1 MFYHIFSLTSAYT
14 IFILCILFLV
24 IAIKN
29 KNHHMLLWGFSG
41 FCYSLMFLLDSFA
54 DTFFFS
60 NSTLLILRQL
70 LSIIS
75 SCFFLHGTFRFF
87 QKQVPSYLNIV
98 TCLFCILT
106 LLQNTHVIFAK
117 IIIIPNLIFASGL
130 IIISGLMFLLY
141 SWDESFPEKIWTGV
155 LLLLWSV
162 LMNQTGFADTRDSL
176 TGVIHHMGIFTLTCL
191 IVLLILVSDKKTQLV
206 MQQLSDRLKIS
217 EQKREKMLENI
228 SHEIKTPI
236 TLIQGYTETL
246 LQPEIPLS
254 IQKDYLHMLYSKAHM
269 LATLADDFSRV
280 MSSEPK
286 DVEYRFYEY
295 PAKNIF
301 SPLINQCRD
310 QAIRSGYQ
318 FSLDESWNP
327 DVILVV
333 DIDRIQQ
340 AVSNL
345 MNNALRHTPAK
356 SSILIQIKTKTL
368 PKESFHDP
376 LEDSFIS
383 GILQFS
389 ICDEGTGFSS
399 SELSKIFE
407 RNYSRGNDVS
417 SHAHGAPF
425 SGLGLYITKNIIEAH
440 NGNIHAKN
448 RSHGGACVWFELPF
462 FIE

>member
-1 MFYHIFSLTSAYT
+1 MFYHIFSLTSSYT
-14 IFILCILFLV
+14 IFILCILFLL
-24 IAIKN
+24 IAFKN
-29 KNHHMLLWGFSG
+29 KNHPMLLWGFSG

-54 DTFFFS
+54 DNLFFS
-60 NSTLLILRQL
+60 NASLLIFRQL
-70 LSIIS
+70 LSVIG
-75 SCFFLHGTFRFF
+75 SCLFLYGTFYFF
-87 QKQVPSYLNIV
+87 QKRIPAYLNLV
-98 TCLFCILT
+98 TFLFCILT
-106 LLQNTHVIFAK
+106 LLQHTHFIFAK
-117 IIIIPNLIFASGL
+117 IIVIPNLIFASSL

-162 LMNQTGFADTRDSL
+162 LMNQTGFADTKDSL

-206 MQQLSDRLKIS
+206 MKQLSDRLKIS
-217 EQKREKMLENI
+217 EEKREKMLENI

-246 LQPEIPLS
+246 LQPETPVS
-254 IQKDYLHMLYSKAHM
+254 MQKDYLHMLYSKAHM
-269 LATLADDFSRV
+269 LATLADDFSKI
-280 MSSEPK
+280 MSCEPD

-295 PAKNIF
+295 PAGDVF
-301 SPLINQCRD
+301 LPLINQCRD
-310 QAIRSGYQ
+310 QALRSGYQ
-318 FSLDESWNP
+318 FSLDESWDQN
-327 DVILVV
+327 VILIV

-356 SSILIQIKTKTL
+356 SSILIRIKTKTL
-368 PKESFHDP
+368 PEESMNDPQEESFT
-376 LEDSFIS
+376 S

-389 ICDEGTGFSS
+389 ICDEGTGFSPS
-399 SELSKIFE
+399 DLSKIFE

-417 SHAHGAPF
+417 SYAHGAPF
-425 SGLGLYITKNIIEAH
+425 SGLGLSISKNIIETH
-440 NGNIHAKN
+440 NGSIHARN

-462 FIE
+462 FVD